1 MPTPSWRCRPTLVT
15 HAHHVT
21 TRTRTVSGRYAR
33 LAVPLCI
40 LVLTVATRARAEDA
54 PAPAPSPP
62 PEEAASANAET
73 TPSPDDAS
81 GSASADVSG
90 AASADAPVVP
100 PAVTA
105 PVAPAALPPPAP
117 LPRTEP
123 LKPAVSPP
131 APARKSSSL
140 RLPAFIA
147 LGVGGL
153 GAGGAVLSHFATVTT
168 YNDPRLNCPGRCE
181 GAPRVALTA
190 ALTGAAVI
198 GLGVGVALL
207 VTAPKTEEPSPAP
220 TVKFALNPRKAAA
233 TAVWRF

>member
-1 MPTPSWRCRPTLVT
+1 LS
-15 HAHHVT
+15 
-21 TRTRTVSGRYAR
+21 
-33 LAVPLCI
+33 
-40 LVLTVATRARAEDA
+40 DA
-54 PAPAPSPP
+54 PGAVSVDAP
-62 PEEAASANAET
+62 E
-73 TPSPDDAS
+73 
-81 GSASADVSG
+81 
-90 AASADAPVVP
+90 AASADAPVVLP
-100 PAVTA
+100 PASE
-105 PVAPAALPPPAP
+105 PVAPAAAPLSVPPPRP
-117 LPRTEP
+117 EP
-123 LKPAVSPP
+123 LKPVVAPP
-131 APARKSSSL
+131 VPARKSSSL

-153 GAGGAVLSHFATVTT
+153 GAGGAVLAHFATVTS

-181 GAPRVALTA
+181 GAPTVALTA